1 MYLFRGDSELGRPA
15 YQVRNDTQLGLN
27 METGTQN
34 AEATG
39 GLLRVYFKRN
49 VDGAAWTKVGHSDL
63 EGFVNKFLLGLD
75 GLGSDSSL

>member
-1 MYLFRGDSELGRPA
+1 
-15 YQVRNDTQLGLN
+15 